1 MAGVTVRGIFEELEA
16 KPRSVNDL
24 VDELGGAYA
33 TIYTLL
39 ERRRLIGHVTRDRS
53 GKEHDWT
60 RVKAYVYR
68 ITKAGR
74 RWLAWKRKNA

>member
-1 MAGVTVRGIFEELEA
+1 MARVTVLGIFEELDA
-16 KPRSVNDL
+16 KPRSVSDL
-24 VDELGGAYA
+24 VEELGGAYA

-39 ERRRLIGHVTRDRS
+39 ERRRLIGHVTREKTGR
-53 GKEHDWT
+53 EHHWT
-60 RVKAYVYR
+60 GVKTYLYR